1 MDTLQFLVSVFL
13 ILLKCEE
20 STMQN
25 VTFYNTP
32 KTWKSAAN
40 FCSHN
45 GRVLESNVTIL
56 KKLNEFINAEKDVWI
71 GKFKTLTKWTYI
83 QGCYLLN
90 GKFQHFKLERSQTLE
105 LQCQMLCEEDQF
117 YSIKEEDCYCI
128 ANISSF
134 VRKTNCNC
142 DGCYK
147 VWKHQLSNF
156 SSTDER
162 ANCIAAEECA
172 FGKLK
177 RSYQNCAKT
186 YYVTCDNGANLNYTY
201 GENYHAAAQD
211 CEERGSFIKWY
222 SDSVCETT
230 DFPIYWTSG
239 TRYTETF
246 RLRKPYF
253 TENLQP
259 EECYILK
266 KDGREDY
273 KNCNTDKKRFF
284 CRLGTDEDKGDIIS
298 IPDLSMTP
306 QKNVRSDNSGSIAAG
321 IVTSIIVV
329 IAVISVLVLIHRRR
343 LSRKKPTSHES
354 QNNTRLQDTVGLPSN
369 HEISKAPIYHEI
381 DNENFGPRS
390 GKLNCSRAVNNI
402 TYDQTPNSKNV
413 NQSAN
418 SSILTNLNSIEHQ
431 RKFGQ
436 TEYDMP
442 KVINVTGNSYEGA
455 NANNYCLAEPI
466 TNNTEEELDP
476 YDINKDYDH
485 LNNVQKKENPFT
497 KVYDHLPTTVT
508 DDPTY
513 DHSNLKSAL
522 DNEDFYDHFKNEG
535 DND

>member
-32 KTWKSAAN
+32 QTWKYAAN

-45 GRVLESNVTIL
+45 GGVLESNVTL
-56 KKLNEFINAEKDVWI
+56 LMELDEFKSANEDVWI
-71 GKFKTLTKWTYI
+71 GKFETLTKWTYI

-134 VRKTNCNC
+134 VRNTNCTC
-142 DGCYK
+142 VGCYK
-147 VWKHQLSNF
+147 VWEHRLPDFGS
-156 SSTDER
+156 
-162 ANCIAAEECA
+162 ANRGDKCIAVDGCDS
-172 FGKLK
+172 GKPK
-177 RSYQNCAKT
+177 RIYKKCDT
-186 YYVTCDNGANLNYTY
+186 VYYVTCDNGAELKYKHDKNYF
-201 GENYHAAAQD
+201 AAAEE
-211 CEERGSFIKWY
+211 CEIQGSFIKWY
-222 SDSVCETT
+222 SDSLCLNLS
-230 DFPIYWTSG
+230 FPTYWTSG

-246 RLRKPYF
+246 LLRKPYL

-259 EECYILK
+259 EKCYILT
-266 KDGREDY
+266 KDGGKDDT
-273 KNCNTDKKRFF
+273 NCNSDEKRFF
-284 CRLGTDEDKGDIIS
+284 CRFGTDDDKGDIIS
-298 IPDLSMTP
+298 LPDLSMTP
-306 QKNVRSDNSGSIAAG
+306 QKNVQSENSGSIAAG

-329 IAVISVLVLIHRRR
+329 IAVISVLVFIHQRR

-354 QNNTRLQDTVGLPSN
+354 QNNSRLQDTVGLPSN

-390 GKLNCSRAVNNI
+390 GKLNSSRAVDNI

-413 NQSAN
+413 NQNAN
-418 SSILTNLNSIEHQ
+418 SSILTNLNCIEHQ
-431 RKFGQ
+431 RKVGE

-442 KVINVTGNSYEGA
+442 KVINITGNSSEGG
-455 NANNYCLAEPI
+455 NSSDYCLAEPI
-466 TNNTEEELDP
+466 TTYTEEELDP

-485 LNNVQKKENPFT
+485 LNNVQKKEDPIT
-497 KVYDHLPTTVT
+497 KVYDHLPTAVT

-522 DNEDFYDHFKNEG
+522 DNEDFYDHFKNEE